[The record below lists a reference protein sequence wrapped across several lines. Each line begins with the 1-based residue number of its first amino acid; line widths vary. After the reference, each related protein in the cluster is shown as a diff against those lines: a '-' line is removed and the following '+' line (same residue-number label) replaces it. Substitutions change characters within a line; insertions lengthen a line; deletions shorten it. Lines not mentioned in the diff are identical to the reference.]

1 MLTRTFLRGLFV
13 VFPELQFA
21 IDPFALQLLFE
32 DAECLIHVVVAYDDL
47 HAGFLEMSLF
57 AEDAVRSRVQGA
69 SSQDLMRRIRAY
81 D

>member
-57 AEDAVRSRVQGA
+57 AEDAVCRVQGA